1 MKLPAANAP
10 GLQQLEVACEGEVIS
25 HPVTFEY
32 KANKEVY
39 KANKEETGSSRET
52 KKGERTLE
60 TGLLERLEALGLC
73 KAEEMEKLDKARRCS
88 QVRRGTVR
96 LGNNRNLNPGEMGGA
111 CCGALP
117 KTD

>member
-1 MKLPAANAP
+1 MKLPSANAP

-32 KANKEVY
+32 KANKG
-39 KANKEETGSSRET
+39 ETGSSRET
-52 KKGERTLE
+52 KNGERTLE

-88 QVRRGTVR
+88 QVRRDTVR
-96 LGNNRNLNPGEMGGA
+96 LGNDRNLNPGEMGGA